1 MIELN
6 QLSFS
11 YERESPLIRNLSLV
25 ISSAEFFGIIGPNG
39 SGKSTLLK
47 LICGL
52 LRPDKGEIRING
64 ASTTHTS
71 RKKLAQKV
79 SAVLQDFS
87 PVYDFSVQDIVH
99 MGRIPYHSPFSE
111 QRVEDYQI
119 VRKAIEQ
126 TQLNGFEKRQYY
138 TLSGGEKQR
147 TIIAKCFAQ
156 QTPVIL
162 LDEFIAHLDLGHI
175 QQVLQTVS
183 YKNQKERITIVGVF
197 HDINIAALY
206 CDRICVLN
214 HGDLECIGTP
224 EEVIRKE
231 LLQSV
236 FSAQCEVI
244 DHPVLHKPQ
253 VVLL

>member
-1 MIELN
+1 MED
-6 QLSFS
+6 
-11 YERESPLIRNLSLV
+11 LSLSV
-25 ISSAEFFGIIGPNG
+25 RSGEFLGIIGPNG

-52 LRPDKGEIRING
+52 LRCSKGDILLDRI
-64 ASTTHTS
+64 SITRLT
-71 RKKLAQKV
+71 RKKAAQMI
-79 SAVLQDFS
+79 SAVLQDFL
-87 PVYDFSVQDIVH
+87 PIYDFSVAEIVH

-111 QRVEDYQI
+111 EKSEDYQI
-119 VRKAIEQ
+119 VRKALEE
-126 TQLNGFEKRQYY
+126 TQLKGFEKRKYH

-156 QTPVIL
+156 RTPIIL

-175 QQVLQTVS
+175 QQVLRTVS
-183 YKNQKERITIVGVF
+183 LKNRNEGVTIVGVF
-197 HDINIAALY
+197 HDINTASLF
-206 CDRICVLN
+206 CDRIAVLN
-214 HGDLECIGTP
+214 QGRLESIGTP
-224 EEVIRKE
+224 SEVIHKQ
-231 LLQSV
+231 LLQEV